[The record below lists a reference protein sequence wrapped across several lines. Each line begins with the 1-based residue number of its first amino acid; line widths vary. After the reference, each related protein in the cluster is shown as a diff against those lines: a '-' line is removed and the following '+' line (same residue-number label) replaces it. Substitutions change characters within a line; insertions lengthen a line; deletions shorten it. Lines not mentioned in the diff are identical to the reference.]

1 MDISLLKQRKTIDKT
16 ILAAL
21 AGAAKYPGLRAVFA
35 RTTTALTTGQVK
47 GIENIGQ
54 VKGIQKV
61 LAKLTMSEHSIYRKL
76 LEPIGF
82 PKLQIKE
89 GKVRGF
95 LGSMKDATYYDSVAT
110 ARLGARE
117 FLPKI
122 RKKVVSNLQQH
133 IDYLEKES
141 FFQKAHREAKQMNIV
156 DRSELSRRWYHDY
169 ALEQGVNYRSF
180 QMLRKGGKR
189 ISDRKLGRMYFFRYT
204 PNKPEE
210 TYDEFPLIFMLYED
224 ADNFSGINFHYL
236 SPKLRAI
243 LLGHMLQYM
252 SNKDYTER
260 TKIFARKFRDVIKKN
275 KRFRHAKV
283 SYRQYRNDQVQS
295 KVIQVHPL
303 DWELA
308 IMVPTERFKT
318 AGGGRTASKKIWFK
332 TAKQARVV

>member
-1 MDISLLKQRKTIDKT
+1 MAQPLGLKQNKV
-16 ILAAL
+16 ILSAL
-21 AGAAKYPGLRAVFA
+21 AGAAHFKGLRLFFSRITSAF
-35 RTTTALTTGQVK
+35 TSGQVK
-47 GIENIGQ
+47 DFGSVGQ

-61 LAKLTMSEHSIYRKL
+61 IAKFTMSETGIYRKL

-82 PKLQIKE
+82 PRLGIVD
-89 GKVRGF
+89 GKVSGF
-95 LGSMKDATYYDSVAT
+95 VGTEFAATSRIGVRQVVDTKLFKKKIVA
-110 ARLGARE
+110 
-117 FLPKI
+117 
-122 RKKVVSNLQQH
+122 NLQQH

-169 ALEQGVNYRSF
+169 ALEHGVNYRSF

-189 ISDRKLGRMYFFRYT
+189 ISDRKLGRMYFFKYM
-204 PNKPEE
+204 PERPE
-210 TYDEFPLIFMLYED
+210 DIYDEFPLIFMLYED

-236 SPKLRAI
+236 SPKLRAV

-295 KVIQVHPL
+295 RVIQVHPL

-318 AGGGRTASKKIWFK
+318 IGGGRTASKKIWFK
-332 TAKQARVV
+332 TAKEARTV

>member
-1 MDISLLKQRKTIDKT
+1 MAQDPLKTQDKV
-16 ILAAL
+16 ILGAL
-21 AGAAKYPGLRAVFA
+21 AGAARFKGLRLFFSRITSAF
-35 RTTTALTTGQVK
+35 TTGQVK
-47 GIENIGQ
+47 DFSSVGQ

-61 LAKLTMSEHSIYRKL
+61 IAKFTMSETGIYRKL

-82 PKLQIKE
+82 PKLHIKE
-89 GKVRGF
+89 GKVRGI
-95 LGSMKDATYYDSVAT
+95 LGTMKDSTYYDSVAT

-122 RKKVVSNLQQH
+122 RKKVVANLQQH

-141 FFQKAHREAKQMNIV
+141 FFQKAHKEAKQMGII
-156 DRSELSRRWYHDY
+156 DRNELSRKWYHDY
-169 ALEQGVNYRSF
+169 ALDQGVNYRSF
-180 QMLRKGGKR
+180 EMLRKGGKR
-189 ISDRKLGRMYFFRYT
+189 ISDKKLGRMYFFRYT

-252 SNKDYTER
+252 SNKDYSER

-332 TAKQARVV
+332 TAKQARTV

>member
-1 MDISLLKQRKTIDKT
+1 MAQGQPLSKKQDKV
-16 ILAAL
+16 ILGAL
-21 AGAAKYPGLRAVFA
+21 AGAARFPGLRTVFSK
-35 RTTTALTTGQVK
+35 TTSAITTGQIK

-54 VKGIQKV
+54 VKGMQKL

-82 PKLQIKE
+82 PKLHIKE
-89 GKVRGF
+89 GKVRGI
-95 LGSMKDATYYDSVAT
+95 LGTMKDATYYDSVAT
-110 ARLGARE
+110 ARLGAKE
-117 FLPKI
+117 FLPVI
-122 RKKVVSNLQQH
+122 RKKVVANLQQH
-133 IDYLEKES
+133 IDYLQEES
-141 FFQKAHREAKQMNIV
+141 FFQKAHKEAKQMGIIGRNALA
-156 DRSELSRRWYHDY
+156 RKWYHDY
-169 ALEQGVNYRSF
+169 ALDQGVNYRSF
-180 QMLRKGGKR
+180 EMLRKGGKR
-189 ISDRKLGRMYFFRYT
+189 ISDRKLGRMYFFRYK
-204 PNKPEE
+204 PNQPYE

-318 AGGGRTASKKIWFK
+318 IGGGRTASKKMWFK
-332 TAKQARVV
+332 TAKEARTV